1 MVKIKPSEELIQL
14 NNKIKDD
21 IRSLQ
26 QFTRKRNVLLLED
39 DDVDTDIFKNV
50 INSYN
55 SEISIDRARD
65 GKEGLEII
73 KNKPRN
79 YTHLFVDLKMPIM
92 NGFEFLKAFNQI
104 SFDQKIE
111 VIVISSINNSKDLE
125 YLKKINQEITFLQ
138 KPINIDKL
146 FKIFSG

>member
-1 MVKIKPSEELIQL
+1 MVKISPSKELIQL
-14 NNKIKDD
+14 NNRIKED

-26 QFTRKRNVLLLED
+26 EFSRKRNVLLLED
-39 DDVDTDIFKNV
+39 DDVDTVIFKNV
-50 INSYN
+50 IYSYN
-55 SEISIDRARD
+55 SEISIDLARD

-73 KNKPRN
+73 KNKPRT
-79 YTHLFVDLKMPIM
+79 YTHVFVDLKMPIM

-104 SFDQKIE
+104 SIDENIE
-111 VIVISSINNSKDLE
+111 VIVISSTNNSKDLE

-146 FKIFSG
+146 LQVFSG